1 MPKKKKR
8 DGQEFFPLK
17 KGKGLEKVLT
27 IDPGMWRT
35 RLAFWPTLANDK
47 AVWHPEKTCLLQTD
61 KNDHWVKKSDG
72 IISQLW
78 QFFVTLGRYNI
89 DLAII
94 EMPGLWMDS
103 EVSMAAAAKG
113 DLFKLAV
120 LIGRIEEAIKDY
132 EADTGVIVTHVSPQ
146 MWKGQLPKR
155 LVKKRISWA
164 LHKEYPD
171 DVEDAVGIGLSIQ
184 DKL

>member
-35 RLAFWPTLANDK
+35 GLAFWKFLSNGRVVT
-47 AVWHPEKTCLLQTD
+47 HPVRTRLLQAN
-61 KNDHWVKKSDG
+61 KQHHWVRRSDE
-72 IISQLW
+72 IIRQLCS
-78 QFFVTLGRYNI
+78 FLATMGRYNI

-120 LIGRIEEAIKDY
+120 LIGRIEETIKCH
-132 EADTGVIVTHVSPQ
+132 EADAGVTVVHVPPQ

-155 LVKKRISWA
+155 LVKKRIGWA